1 MSQNIPMSF
10 EVEMPLI
17 QAERCVDIWLS
28 EAKMAIEPRQKR
40 RAVALVARYFHG
52 EENIKDALILSF
64 LRHYSGWKDI
74 DMEDMSA
81 VSYEIKNVLDLAEPL
96 DKQFEQKPYTHTPLP
111 ALYALAFCAIF
122 FMACA
127 VIYVMPFASKTPS
140 TPISHQESLALRDL
154 VHLVA
159 VKRGEKHLT
168 VWAELKAP
176 LKIRSY
182 LDMDQKQYQNS
193 KNKLIKWL
201 DES

>member
-1 MSQNIPMSF
+1 
-10 EVEMPLI
+10 MPLI
-17 QAERCVDIWLS
+17 QAERCVDIWLR
-28 EAKMAIEPRQKR
+28 EEKMAIEPRQKR
-40 RAVALVARYFHG
+40 RVVALVARYFHG

-64 LRHYSGWKDI
+64 LRHYSGWKDV

-96 DKQFEQKPYTHTPLP
+96 DKPLDKQFEQNPYMRTPLP
-111 ALYALAFCAIF
+111 ALYAMAFCAMF

-127 VIYVMPFASKTPS
+127 VIYVVPFASETPS
-140 TPISHQESLALRDL
+140 VSISHQESLALRDL

-159 VKRGEKHLT
+159 AKRGEKHLT

-182 LDMDQKQYQNS
+182 LDMDQKQYQSS
-193 KNKLIKWL
+193 KDKLIKWL